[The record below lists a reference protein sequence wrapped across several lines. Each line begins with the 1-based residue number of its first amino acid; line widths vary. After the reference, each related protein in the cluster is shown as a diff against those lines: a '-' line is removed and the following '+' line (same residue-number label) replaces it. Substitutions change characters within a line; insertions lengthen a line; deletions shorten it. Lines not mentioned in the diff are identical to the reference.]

1 MKKYGILATLFLV
14 LIASQAWAQATY
26 SGELIFNQGDF
37 RQFDIL
43 GSGPITG
50 GVSGN
55 NLILTSTGGSFS
67 YQNSSNSLDWSISLD
82 KTAAAAMV
90 SGTSVTTYTGYFTYG
105 QPQGAQTV
113 IGSGQLNGSVS
124 NGVLSLQTYS
134 GRMGV
139 GGVNPAN
146 TVVNDWNTAAF
157 NWNIS
162 VPVSAVR
169 AWLGM

>member
-1 MKKYGILATLFLV
+1 MKKHGVLTALFLV
-14 LIASQAWAQATY
+14 LVVSQAWAQSTY
-26 SGELIFNQGDF
+26 SGELIFSQGDF
-37 RQFDIL
+37 RQLDVL
-43 GSGPITG
+43 GSGPVTG

-55 NLILTSTGGSFS
+55 NLIITSTGGNFS

-90 SGTSVTTYTGYFTYG
+90 SGTGVTTYTGYFTYG

-124 NGVLSLQTYS
+124 NGVLSLQTYN

-139 GGVNPAN
+139 SGVIPAN
-146 TVVNDWNTAAF
+146 TVASDWNTAAF
-157 NWNIS
+157 NWNMS
-162 VPVSAVR
+162 MPVSTVR
-169 AWLGM
+169 LWLGM